1 MFSFIKQMFIA
12 LLSFSESLAY
22 DRVKHLF
29 LSYESCMVRSPL
41 INLNHI
47 ELKYYSFMIS
57 LDKCTGSCNVS
68 SSKPCVP
75 KERKGINVK
84 LFNMIANKNKAKTM
98 TKHTSCDYK
107 CKSKY
112 MYNM

>member
-12 LLSFSESLAY
+12 FLSFSESLAY

-68 SSKPCVP
+68 SPKLCVP

-84 LFNMIANKNKAKTM
+84 SFNMIANKNEVKQ
-98 TKHTSCDYK
+98 
-107 CKSKY
+107 
-112 MYNM
+112 